1 MSRGAVLGLGAVG
14 LLAAASIASRPRRR
28 GAGNRQE
35 RRPIGPPTLAFV
47 EVRDDEDADSYLDF
61 WRYHQLRSRD
71 NEDLASEYQV
81 YDDYPTAA
89 EMRDQHNEM
98 DVDGETKSVM
108 GAVLEPVELVR
119 STLLPPRTRDGA
131 EYNAAVIHHLEAVD
145 EWVNVEG
152 PALFGQPYK
161 LFHVRMLDP
170 RDAFSLDG
178 QLIQEFALEEL
189 RSLSSIWNL
198 PGMTSQRFA
207 QRSIEVATV
216 LYRVTRRFDA
226 EDPPAEILELI
237 YELGDRVLPRR
248 YLGSR
253 RGLGGRA
260 TFTIGDRGATPEENR
275 RLTALFGDPRK
286 LPGMLP

>member
-1 MSRGAVLGLGAVG
+1 MSRGALLGLGAAG
-14 LLAAASIASRPRRR
+14 LLAVASADSRRR
-28 GAGNRQE
+28 QRGARNQE
-35 RRPIGPPTLAFV
+35 RDPIGPPTLAFV

-61 WRYHQLRSRD
+61 WQYHQLRSRD

-119 STLLPPRTRDGA
+119 STLLPPRTRDGV

-178 QLIQEFALEEL
+178 KLIQEFALEEL

-207 QRSIEVATV
+207 QRPVEVATV
-216 LYRVTRRFDA
+216 LYRVARRFDA
-226 EDPPAEILELI
+226 EDPPPEILELI
-237 YELGDRVLPRR
+237 YKLGDRVLPRR
-248 YLGSR
+248 YLGAR
-253 RGLGGRA
+253 RGLGGRSS
-260 TFTIGDRGATPEENR
+260 FTIGERAATPHENR
-275 RLTALFGDPRK
+275 RLTALFSDPRK
-286 LPGMLP
+286 LIGMQP